1 MRQTDFL
8 RRAIDQG
15 QGRTEADLVLKG
27 GRFLDLVTGGLV
39 ASDIAICADRIVGT
53 FGTYRGRHEVDITGK
68 VVVPGFIDTHFHV
81 ESSLMPP
88 QEFERCVLPHGV
100 TTGICDPHEM
110 ANVLG
115 VDAFAWFLASAETLA
130 MDLRVQLSSCVP
142 ATDHLETS
150 GARIGVA
157 DLLPFAAHPKVLGLA
172 EFMNFPG
179 VLAGEPG
186 VLEKLAAFQ
195 GRHIDGHAPL
205 LRGERLNGY
214 IAAGIRTEHEA
225 TTPEEA
231 LEKLSKGMTVLI
243 REGSVCK
250 DLHALAPILTER
262 TAPFLAF
269 CTDDRNPLDIAEEG
283 HLDFIIRNAIALGAP
298 PLAAYRAAS
307 WSAARAFGLHDRG
320 LVAPGQRADLVVL
333 DELETCAVSRVF
345 AAGRLVE
352 DALFAGRPSVAPI
365 GRNSVRARSVTAEDF
380 AAPGSGPS
388 TPVIGV
394 VPGQIITLRYDL
406 SLPYAGGERHVDLAQ
421 DVIKVAVVERHGR
434 TAPGARGIGVA
445 FVKGFGLQRGA
456 IASSVG
462 HDSHNVTV
470 VGVDEADM
478 AVAVNRL
485 GEIEGGFVVVEGG
498 RVLAEIA
505 LPLAGLMSLMP
516 FNVIRTDLL
525 ALRAAAQD
533 LGVVLPEPFLQVAF
547 LPLPVIPH
555 LKITDRGLVDVDR
568 FCLIDP

>member
-1 MRQTDFL
+1 MTQADVL
-8 RRAIDQG
+8 RRIIAQG
-15 QGRTEADLVLKG
+15 QGRAEADLVLKG
-27 GRFLDLVTGGLV
+27 GRFLDLVTGDLV
-39 ASDIAICADRIVGT
+39 ASDIAVCGDRIVGT
-53 FGTYRGRHEVDITGK
+53 FGQYRGLREIDVSGK

-81 ESSLMPP
+81 ESSLMLP

-115 VDAFAWFLASAETLA
+115 TDAFTWFLAASETLA

-150 GARIGVA
+150 GARIDA
-157 DLLPFAAHPKVLGLA
+157 HDLTAFAGHRKVIGLA

-179 VLAGEPG
+179 VLAGDPG
-186 VLEKLAAFQ
+186 VLDKLALFQ

-205 LRGERLNGY
+205 LRGLGLNGY

-225 TTPEEA
+225 TSPEEA
-231 LEKLSKGMTVLI
+231 MEKLSKGMTVLI

-283 HLDFIIRNAIALGAP
+283 HLDFVIRTAISLGVP

-333 DELETCAVSRVF
+333 DDLATCAVAQVF
-345 AAGRLVE
+345 S
-352 DALFAGRPSVAPI
+352 AGRPVDAALFDARASVEPI
-365 GRNSVRARSVTAEDF
+365 GRGSVRARRVSSADF
-380 AAPGSGPS
+380 AAGGSGPS

-394 VPGQIITLRYDL
+394 VPGKIITLRHDL
-406 SLPYAGGERHVDLAQ
+406 TLPYSGGQRRIDLDQ
-421 DVIKVAVVERHGR
+421 DVIKVAVIERHGR
-434 TAPGARGIGVA
+434 TQPGTRGIGVA
-445 FVKGFGLQRGA
+445 FVKGFGLKRGA

-462 HDSHNVTV
+462 HDSHNITV
-470 VGVDEADM
+470 VGADDADM

-505 LPLAGLMSLMP
+505 LPVAGLMSLMP
-516 FNVIRTDLL
+516 FDGIRQSLVT
-525 ALRAAAQD
+525 LRSAARN
-533 LGVVLPEPFLQVAF
+533 LGVVLAEPFLQVAF

-568 FCLIDP
+568 FALIDP

>member
-1 MRQTDFL
+1 MDRVDFL
-8 RRAIDQG
+8 RRAIEQG

-27 GRFLDLVTGGLV
+27 GRFLDLVTGDLV
-39 ASDIAICADRIVGT
+39 ASDIAICGDRIVGT
-53 FGTYRGRHEVDITGK
+53 FGSYRGRREVDVSGK

-115 VDAFAWFLASAETLA
+115 TDAFTWFLASSETLA

-150 GARIGVA
+150 GARIA
-157 DLLPFAAHPKVLGLA
+157 AAELLAFASHPKVIGLA

-179 VLAGEPG
+179 VLAGDPG
-186 VLEKLAAFQ
+186 ALDKLAAFQ

-205 LRGERLNGY
+205 LRGAALNGY

-231 LEKLSKGMTVLI
+231 MEKLSKGMTVLI
-243 REGSVCK
+243 REGSVSK
-250 DLHALAPILTER
+250 DLHALAPILTDA

-283 HLDFIIRNAIALGAP
+283 HLDYVVRTAIALGAP

-333 DELETCAVSRVF
+333 DDLLACRVAEVF
-345 AAGRLVE
+345 SAGRLVE
-352 DALFAGRPSVAPI
+352 DALFANRPAIEPI
-365 GRNSVRARSVTAEDF
+365 GRLSLRARRVTAADF

-394 VPGQIITLRYDL
+394 MPGKIITLRHDL
-406 SLPYAGGERHVDLAQ
+406 SLPYANGERRIDLDQ
-421 DVIKVAVVERHGR
+421 DVIKVAVVERHGK
-434 TAPGARGIGVA
+434 TPPGERGIGVA
-445 FVKGFGLQRGA
+445 FVKGFGLKRGA

-470 VGVDEADM
+470 VGADEADM

-485 GEIEGGFVVVEGG
+485 GAIEGGFVVVEGG

-505 LPLAGLMSLMP
+505 LPVAGLMSLLP
-516 FNVIRTDLL
+516 FDSIRASLVT
-525 ALRAAAQD
+525 LRAAARG

-555 LKITDRGLVDVDR
+555 LKITDKGLVDVDR
-568 FCLIDP
+568 FALIDP